1 MRDPVFLKRALASA
15 VVVVVVSV
23 GVIWFAP
30 LSEIRF
36 TLSNP
41 EYESVAIG
49 IFVDVTC
56 CELGEED
63 MIVELGPQ
71 ETVSEGCNVRAG
83 THEIRCAWKFGSD
96 DPSEPYSHA
105 TVHPLYVK
113 VGLLG
118 SEEVELTVFSA

>member
-1 MRDPVFLKRALASA
+1 MRDPVFLKRVLAIA
-15 VVVVVVSV
+15 VAVVVVSV

-41 EYESVAIG
+41 EYESVAVG
-49 IFVDVTC
+49 VFVDASG
-56 CELGEED
+56 CELGDED
-63 MIVELGPQ
+63 LIVELGPQ
-71 ETVSEGCNVRAG
+71 ETVSKGCSVRAG
-83 THEIRCAWKFGSD
+83 THEIRCAWKSGSD
-96 DPSEPYSHA
+96 DPSEPYPYA

-118 SEEVELTVFSA
+118 TEDVELTVFLA